1 MRHYEATG
9 RRYPLAVKLG
19 TITPHSADVYSYA
32 ADEDDMVL
40 DPNLA
45 RPLLGKPL
53 LPGVRSWE
61 CTATQR

>member
-40 DPNLA
+40 DPKLA
-45 RPLLGKPL
+45 RPAGKAPA
-53 LPGVRSWE
+53 
-61 CTATQR
+61 TAW